1 MTLQLGDG
9 ETAVVGYGSLLS
21 LPSIEKTLKRAYE
34 GPFVPCH
41 VEGWRRSWDVAMPNE
56 AFYYIQKGERIYPH
70 EILYLNVRPLP
81 GSLLNVALFVVTSD
95 EVAAMHQR
103 EWIYDPVVVTD
114 QLHGVQLEGGDAI
127 LYVAK
132 REYVR
137 RDAQTPKDAAI
148 RASYLRILDHGLQ
161 ERDAAFRDTYEQ
173 TTDPLPRHLVVE
185 DALDQNRQNP
195 WRLTPDSRSRSL

>member
-1 MTLQLGDG
+1 MRLQLRDG

-21 LPSIEKTLKRAYE
+21 RPSVEKTLKRAYQR
-34 GPFVPCH
+34 PFVPCH
-41 VEGWRRSWDVAMPNE
+41 VEGWRRSWDVAMPNQ
-56 AFYYIQKGERIYPH
+56 AFYYVEEHDRIYPQ

-81 GSLLNVALFVVTSD
+81 ASLLNVVLFVVTSD
-95 EVAAMHQR
+95 EVATMHQR

-114 QLHGVQLEGGDAI
+114 RLRGVQVEGGNAI

-137 RDAQTPKDAAI
+137 RDAQSPREAAI

-161 ERDAAFRDTYEQ
+161 ERDSAFRDTYAG
-173 TTDPLPRHLVVE
+173 TTDPVPEHLVVE
-185 DALDQNRQNP
+185 DTLDPDRQNP
-195 WRLTPDSRSRSL
+195 WQVTPVSRSGSR